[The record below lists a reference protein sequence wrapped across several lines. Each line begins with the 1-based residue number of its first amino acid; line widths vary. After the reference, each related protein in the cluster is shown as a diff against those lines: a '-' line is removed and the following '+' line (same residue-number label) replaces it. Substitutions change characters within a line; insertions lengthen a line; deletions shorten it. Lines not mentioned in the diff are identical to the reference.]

1 MAENAVAT
9 VAGGFWPANGITNLT
24 QINGRGP
31 ARRRIAQLL
40 GHQGLMDLRARM
52 TALDGVAAGATASK
66 SYNRIVAAVELGGV
80 RAVEAL
86 SLINRATTAAD
97 VTEIERY
104 INTLTTNSTFGATPP
119 ANLDGN
125 PLGTR

>member
-9 VAGGFWPANGITNLT
+9 VKGGLFEQYGSTLS
-24 QINGRGP
+24 QIQGTGSK
-31 ARRRIAQLL
+31 RRIAAQAL
-40 GHQGLMDLRARM
+40 GTKGLRDLRARM

-66 SYNRIVAAVELGGV
+66 TNTRVEANVEMGGV
-80 RAVEAL
+80 RVIETET
-86 SLINRATTAAD
+86 LINRVTIAGDSTIIEAD
-97 VTEIERY
+97 
-104 INTLTTNSTFGATPP
+104 INTLTTKTTFGSSPV